1 MALTLSSAARL
12 ASPNF
17 GNIEQLG
24 QDIGSLSARRRQ
36 RGMLADLMAP
46 LMSGDASQTD
56 YSNAAVQLAQM
67 GDLDRAVQVSQLGQN
82 VGVNRRALREQMTE
96 DQLAINAEARLKK
109 LRQNAIAKADRL
121 ADMAGEDSAKRA
133 LHLDERSLVSGT
145 SDPKVLEDYLKGSSA
160 FSGDTTFA
168 NAGYWTDG
176 TNYWKGV
183 EVRGKDG
190 QTIIK
195 YNAIGNAPDF
205 ETWQRENPDKNLSPA
220 GGQYLETAAG
230 KSDRTVSTAGRVK
243 GIENFE
249 DFKDEEFD
257 AFFSLQEAIATG
269 QDMLS
274 ALDQLGPE
282 RTGGFLPV
290 TLDKVR
296 QFVGNQDVNAGTFD
310 IYAKQRMLNDLSKFG
325 ANPTE
330 GERIALAELQP
341 SLARTDKINRA
352 LIEKFMKIANR
363 RYLGIAFLRD
373 NPEATRGQYFDFMDA
388 LYAGDERSDTPAGGG
403 ATETP
408 ESPTKVFDFNLD
420 GTVVEVASDNV
431 MTR

>member
-12 ASPNF
+12 ANPSF

-46 LMSGDASQTD
+46 LMSGDASQAD

-82 VGVNRRALREQMTE
+82 VGANRRALREQMTQ
-96 DQLAINAEARLKK
+96 DQLAINAEAKLKK

-160 FSGDTTFA
+160 FMGDTTFA

-183 EVRGKDG
+183 EVRGKKG
-190 QTIIK
+190 QTRVD
-195 YNAIGNAPDF
+195 YTPIGNAPDF

-220 GGQYLETAAG
+220 GGAYLETAAG
-230 KSDRTVSTAGRVK
+230 KADRTVSTAGKVK

-249 DFKDEEFD
+249 DFKDEEFSV
-257 AFFSLQEAIATG
+257 FTSLQETIATG
-269 QDMLS
+269 KDMLA

-296 QFVGNQDVNAGTFD
+296 QFVGNQDVDSGTFD
-310 IYAKQRMLNDLSKFG
+310 IYAKQRMINDLRKFG

-330 GERIALAELQP
+330 GERAALAELQP
-341 SLARTDKINRA
+341 SLLRTEKINRA

-363 RYLGIAFLRD
+363 RYQGIAFLRD
-373 NPEATRGQYFDFMDA
+373 NPTATREDYLTFMESQYA
-388 LYAGDERSDTPAGGG
+388 ADETIEKPPAEDDG
-403 ATETP
+403 
-408 ESPTKVFDFNLD
+408 PTKVFTFDSKGNLIQ
-420 GTVVEVASDNV
+420 
-431 MTR
+431 TR

>member
-12 ASPNF
+12 ANPSF

-46 LMSGDASQTD
+46 LMSGDASQAD

-82 VGVNRRALREQMTE
+82 VGANRRALRQQMTE

-121 ADMAGEDSAKRA
+121 ADMAGDDSAKRA

-145 SDPKVLEDYLKGSSA
+145 SDPKVLEDYLAGSSA
-160 FSGDTTFA
+160 FMGDTTFA

-183 EVRGKDG
+183 EVRGKKG
-190 QTIIK
+190 QTRVD
-195 YNAIGNAPDF
+195 YTPIGNAPDF

-220 GGQYLETAAG
+220 GGAYLETAAG
-230 KSDRTVSTAGRVK
+230 KADRTVSTAGRVK

-249 DFKDEEFD
+249 DFKDEEFSV
-257 AFFSLQEAIATG
+257 FTSLQETIATG
-269 QDMLS
+269 KDMLA

-296 QFVGNQDVNAGTFD
+296 QFVGNQDVDSGTFD
-310 IYAKQRMLNDLSKFG
+310 IYAKQRMINDLRKFG

-330 GERIALAELQP
+330 GERAALAELQP
-341 SLARTDKINRA
+341 SLLRTEKINRA

-363 RYLGIAFLRD
+363 RYQGIAFLRD
-373 NPEATRGQYFDFMDA
+373 NPAATRKDYLTFMESQYA
-388 LYAGDERSDTPAGGG
+388 ADETTEKPPAEDDG
-403 ATETP
+403 
-408 ESPTKVFDFNLD
+408 PTKVFTFDSKGNLIQ
-420 GTVVEVASDNV
+420 
-431 MTR
+431 TR

>member
-12 ASPNF
+12 ANPNF

-82 VGVNRRALREQMTE
+82 VGANRRAVREQMTQ
-96 DQLAINAEARLKK
+96 DQLAITAEARLKK

-145 SDPKVLEDYLKGSSA
+145 SDPKVLEDYLAGSSA
-160 FSGDTTFA
+160 FMGDTTFA

-183 EVRGKDG
+183 EVRGKKG
-190 QTIIK
+190 QTRVD
-195 YNAIGNAPDF
+195 YTPIGNSPDF
-205 ETWQRENPDKNLSPA
+205 ETWQQENPDKNLSPA
-220 GGQYLETAAG
+220 GGAYLETAAG

-249 DFKDEEFD
+249 DFKDEEFSV
-257 AFFSLQEAIATG
+257 FTSLQETITTG
-269 QDMLS
+269 KDMLA

-296 QFVGNQDVNAGTFD
+296 QFVGNQDVDSGTFD
-310 IYAKQRMLNDLSKFG
+310 IYAKQRMINDLRKFG

-330 GERIALAELQP
+330 GEREALAELQP
-341 SLARTDKINRA
+341 SLLRTEKINRA

-363 RYLGIAFLRD
+363 RYQGIAFLRD
-373 NPEATRGQYFDFMDA
+373 NPTATREDYLTFMESQYATDGA
-388 LYAGDERSDTPAGGG
+388 VEAPPAEDDG
-403 ATETP
+403 P
-408 ESPTKVFDFNLD
+408 SKVFTFDSKGNLIQ
-420 GTVVEVASDNV
+420 
-431 MTR
+431 TR

>member
-12 ASPNF
+12 ANPNF

-46 LMSGDASQTD
+46 LMSGDASQAD

-82 VGVNRRALREQMTE
+82 VGANRRALRQQMTE

-121 ADMAGEDSAKRA
+121 ADMAGDDSAKRA

-145 SDPKVLEDYLKGSSA
+145 SDPKVLEDYLAGSSA
-160 FSGDTTFA
+160 FMGDTTFA

-183 EVRGKDG
+183 EVRGKKG
-190 QTIIK
+190 QTRVD
-195 YNAIGNAPDF
+195 YTPIGNAPDF

-220 GGQYLETAAG
+220 GGAYLETAAG
-230 KSDRTVSTAGRVK
+230 KADRTVSTAGRVK

-249 DFKDEEFD
+249 DFKDEEFSV
-257 AFFSLQEAIATG
+257 FTSLQETIATG
-269 QDMLS
+269 KDMLA

-296 QFVGNQDVNAGTFD
+296 QFVGNQDVDSGTFD
-310 IYAKQRMLNDLSKFG
+310 IYAKQRMINDLRKFG

-330 GERIALAELQP
+330 GERAALAELQP
-341 SLARTDKINRA
+341 SLLRTEKINRA

-363 RYLGIAFLRD
+363 RYQGIAFLRD
-373 NPEATRGQYFDFMDA
+373 NPTATREDYLTFMESQYA
-388 LYAGDERSDTPAGGG
+388 ADETIEKPPAEDDG
-403 ATETP
+403 P
-408 ESPTKVFDFNLD
+408 SKVFNFDSKGNLIQT
-420 GTVVEVASDNV
+420 G
-431 MTR
+431 

>member
-1 MALTLSSAARL
+1 MTLMLRSAGRAATPGFAQGVEQTARDFSMSGPL
-12 ASPNF
+12 
-17 GNIEQLG
+17 
-24 QDIGSLSARRRQ
+24 RRQ

-46 LMSGDASQTD
+46 LMSGDASQAD

-82 VGVNRRALREQMTE
+82 VGANRRALRQQMTE

-121 ADMAGEDSAKRA
+121 ADMAGDDSAKRA

-145 SDPKVLEDYLKGSSA
+145 SDPKVLEDYLAGSSA
-160 FSGDTTFA
+160 FMGDTTFA

-183 EVRGKDG
+183 EVRGKKG
-190 QTIIK
+190 QTRVD
-195 YNAIGNAPDF
+195 YTPIGNAPDF

-220 GGQYLETAAG
+220 GGAYLETAAG
-230 KSDRTVSTAGRVK
+230 KADRTVSTAGRVK

-249 DFKDEEFD
+249 DFKDEEFSV
-257 AFFSLQEAIATG
+257 FTSLQETIATG
-269 QDMLS
+269 KDMLA

-296 QFVGNQDVNAGTFD
+296 QFVGNQDVDSGTFD
-310 IYAKQRMLNDLSKFG
+310 IYAKQRMINDLRKFG
-325 ANPTE
+325 SNPTE
-330 GERIALAELQP
+330 GERAALAELQP
-341 SLARTDKINRA
+341 SLLRTEKINRA

-363 RYLGIAFLRD
+363 RYQGIAFLRD
-373 NPEATRGQYFDFMDA
+373 NPTATREDYLTFMESQYA
-388 LYAGDERSDTPAGGG
+388 ADETIEKPPAEDDG
-403 ATETP
+403 
-408 ESPTKVFDFNLD
+408 PTKVFTFDSKGNLIQ
-420 GTVVEVASDNV
+420 
-431 MTR
+431 TR

>member
-1 MALTLSSAARL
+1 
-12 ASPNF
+12 
-17 GNIEQLG
+17 
-24 QDIGSLSARRRQ
+24 
-36 RGMLADLMAP
+36 MLADLMTP

-82 VGVNRRALREQMTE
+82 VGANRRALREQMTE

-145 SDPKVLEDYLKGSSA
+145 SDPKVLEDYLAGSSA
-160 FSGDTTFA
+160 FMGDTTFA

-183 EVRGKDG
+183 EVRGKKG
-190 QTIIK
+190 QTRVD
-195 YNAIGNAPDF
+195 YTPIGNAPDF
-205 ETWQRENPDKNLSPA
+205 ETWQQENPEKNLSPA
-220 GGQYLETAAG
+220 GGAYLETAESKAG
-230 KSDRTVSTAGRVK
+230 RTVSTAGRVK

-249 DFKDEEFD
+249 DFKDGEFSV
-257 AFFSLQEAIATG
+257 FTSLQETITTG
-269 QDMLS
+269 KDMLA

-296 QFVGNQDVNAGTFD
+296 QFVGNQDVDSGTFD
-310 IYAKQRMLNDLSKFG
+310 IYAKQRMINDLRKFG

-330 GERIALAELQP
+330 GERAALAELQP
-341 SLARTDKINRA
+341 SLLRTEKINRA

-363 RYLGIAFLRD
+363 RYQGIAFLRD
-373 NPEATRGQYFDFMDA
+373 NPTATREDYLTFMESQYATDGA
-388 LYAGDERSDTPAGGG
+388 VEAPPAEDDG
-403 ATETP
+403 P
-408 ESPTKVFDFNLD
+408 SKVFTFDRKGNLIQ
-420 GTVVEVASDNV
+420 
-431 MTR
+431 TR

>member
-12 ASPNF
+12 ANPSF

-46 LMSGDASQTD
+46 LMSGDASQAD

-82 VGVNRRALREQMTE
+82 VGANRRALRQQMTE

-121 ADMAGEDSAKRA
+121 ADMAGDDSAKRA

-145 SDPKVLEDYLKGSSA
+145 SDPKVLEDYLAGSSA
-160 FSGDTTFA
+160 FMGDTTFA

-183 EVRGKDG
+183 EVRGKKG
-190 QTIIK
+190 QTRVD
-195 YNAIGNAPDF
+195 YTPIGNAPDF

-220 GGQYLETAAG
+220 GGAYLETAAG
-230 KSDRTVSTAGRVK
+230 KADRTVATAGKVK
-243 GIENFE
+243 AIENFE
-249 DFKDEEFD
+249 DFKDEEFSV
-257 AFFSLQEAIATG
+257 FTSLQETIATG
-269 QDMLS
+269 KDMLA

-296 QFVGNQDVNAGTFD
+296 QFVGNQDVDSGTFD
-310 IYAKQRMLNDLSKFG
+310 IYAKQRMINDLRKFG

-330 GERIALAELQP
+330 GERAALAELQP

-373 NPEATRGQYFDFMDA
+373 NPTATREDYITFMESQYA
-388 LYAGDERSDTPAGGG
+388 ADETIEKPPAEDDG
-403 ATETP
+403 P
-408 ESPTKVFDFNLD
+408 SKVFIFDSKGNLIQT
-420 GTVVEVASDNV
+420 G
-431 MTR
+431 

>member
-12 ASPNF
+12 ANPSF

-36 RGMLADLMAP
+36 RGMLTDLMAP

-56 YSNAAVQLAQM
+56 YSNVAVQLAQM

-82 VGVNRRALREQMTE
+82 VGANRRALREQMTQ
-96 DQLAINAEARLKK
+96 DQLAINAEAKLKK

-160 FSGDTTFA
+160 FMGDTTFA

-183 EVRGKDG
+183 EVRGKKG
-190 QTIIK
+190 QTRVD
-195 YNAIGNAPDF
+195 YTPIGNAPDF

-220 GGQYLETAAG
+220 GGAYLETAAG
-230 KSDRTVSTAGRVK
+230 KADRTVSTAGKVK

-249 DFKDEEFD
+249 DFKDEEFSV
-257 AFFSLQEAIATG
+257 FTSLQETIATG
-269 QDMLS
+269 KDMLA

-296 QFVGNQDVNAGTFD
+296 QFVGNQDVDSGTFD
-310 IYAKQRMLNDLSKFG
+310 IYAKQRMINDLRKFG

-330 GERIALAELQP
+330 GERAALAELQP
-341 SLARTDKINRA
+341 SLLRTEKINRA

-363 RYLGIAFLRD
+363 RYQGIAFLRD
-373 NPEATRGQYFDFMDA
+373 NPTATREDYLTFMESQYA
-388 LYAGDERSDTPAGGG
+388 ADETIEKPPAEDDG
-403 ATETP
+403 
-408 ESPTKVFDFNLD
+408 PTKVFTFDSKGNLIQ
-420 GTVVEVASDNV
+420 
-431 MTR
+431 TR

>member
-1 MALTLSSAARL
+1 MALTLSPIRAD
-12 ASPNF
+12 F
-17 GNIEQLG
+17 GNVQGLG
-24 QDIGSLSARRRQ
+24 QQIGSAPAMRKR
-36 RGMLADLMAP
+36 RGMLADLMTP

-56 YSNAAVQLAQM
+56 YSNVAVQLAQM

-82 VGVNRRALREQMTE
+82 VGANRRALREQMTQ
-96 DQLAINAEARLKK
+96 DQLAITAEARLKK

-121 ADMAGEDSAKRA
+121 ANMAGDDAAQRA
-133 LHLDERSLVSGT
+133 LHLDERALVSGT
-145 SDPKVLEDYLKGSSA
+145 SDPKVLEDYLAGSSA
-160 FSGDTTFA
+160 FMGDTTFA

-176 TNYWKGV
+176 ENYWKGV
-183 EVRGKDG
+183 EVRGEKG
-190 QTIIK
+190 QTRVD
-195 YNAIGNAPDF
+195 YTPIGNAPDF

-220 GGQYLETAAG
+220 GGAYLETAAG
-230 KSDRTVSTAGRVK
+230 KADREVSTAGKVK

-310 IYAKQRMLNDLSKFG
+310 IYAKERMLNDLSKFG

-330 GERIALAELQP
+330 GERKALAELQP

-363 RYLGIAFLRD
+363 RYLGIAFLRK

-388 LYAGDERSDTPAGGG
+388 LYAGDEAIEGPPATDDG
-403 ATETP
+403 P
-408 ESPTKVFDFNLD
+408 SKVFTFDAKGNLIQ
-420 GTVVEVASDNV
+420 A
-431 MTR
+431 R

>member
-12 ASPNF
+12 ANPNF

-46 LMSGDASQTD
+46 LMSGDASQAD

-82 VGVNRRALREQMTE
+82 VGANRRALRQQMTE

-121 ADMAGEDSAKRA
+121 ADMAGDDSAKRA

-145 SDPKVLEDYLKGSSA
+145 SDPKVLEDYLAGSSA
-160 FSGDTTFA
+160 FMGDTTFA

-183 EVRGKDG
+183 EVRGKKG
-190 QTIIK
+190 QTRVD
-195 YNAIGNAPDF
+195 YTPIGNAPDF

-220 GGQYLETAAG
+220 GGAYLETAAG
-230 KSDRTVSTAGRVK
+230 KADRTVSTAGK
-243 GIENFE
+243 IKAIENFE
-249 DFKDEEFD
+249 DFKDEEFSV
-257 AFFSLQEAIATG
+257 FTSLQETIATG
-269 QDMLS
+269 KDMLA

-296 QFVGNQDVNAGTFD
+296 QFVGNQDVDSGTFD
-310 IYAKQRMLNDLSKFG
+310 IYAKQRMINDLRKFG

-330 GERIALAELQP
+330 GERAALAELQP
-341 SLARTDKINRA
+341 SLLRTEKINRA

-363 RYLGIAFLRD
+363 RYQGIAFLRD
-373 NPEATRGQYFDFMDA
+373 NPTATREDYLTFMESQYA
-388 LYAGDERSDTPAGGG
+388 ADETIEKPPAEDDG
-403 ATETP
+403 
-408 ESPTKVFDFNLD
+408 PTKVFTFDSKGNLIQ
-420 GTVVEVASDNV
+420 
-431 MTR
+431 TR

>member
-12 ASPNF
+12 ANPSF

-46 LMSGDASQTD
+46 LMSGDASQAD

-82 VGVNRRALREQMTE
+82 VGANRRALRQQMTE

-121 ADMAGEDSAKRA
+121 ADMAGDDSAKRA

-145 SDPKVLEDYLKGSSA
+145 SDPKVLEDYLAGSSA
-160 FSGDTTFA
+160 FMGDTTFA

-183 EVRGKDG
+183 EVRGKKG
-190 QTIIK
+190 QTRVD
-195 YNAIGNAPDF
+195 YTPIGNAPDF

-220 GGQYLETAAG
+220 GGAYLETAAG
-230 KSDRTVSTAGRVK
+230 KADRTVSTAGRVK

-249 DFKDEEFD
+249 DFKDEEFSV
-257 AFFSLQEAIATG
+257 FTSLQETIATG
-269 QDMLS
+269 KDMLA

-296 QFVGNQDVNAGTFD
+296 QFVGNQDVDSGTFD
-310 IYAKQRMLNDLSKFG
+310 IYAKQRMINDLRKFG

-330 GERIALAELQP
+330 GERAALAELQP
-341 SLARTDKINRA
+341 SLLRTEKINRA

-363 RYLGIAFLRD
+363 RYQGIAFLRD
-373 NPEATRGQYFDFMDA
+373 NPTATREDYLTFMESQYA
-388 LYAGDERSDTPAGGG
+388 ADETIEKPPAEDDG
-403 ATETP
+403 
-408 ESPTKVFDFNLD
+408 PTKVFTFDSKGNLIQ
-420 GTVVEVASDNV
+420 
-431 MTR
+431 TR

>member
-1 MALTLSSAARL
+1 MALRLTSAARL
-12 ASPNF
+12 ANPNF

-46 LMSGDASQTD
+46 LMSGDASQAD
-56 YSNAAVQLAQM
+56 YSNVAVQLAQM

-82 VGVNRRALREQMTE
+82 VGANRRALRQQMTE

-121 ADMAGEDSAKRA
+121 ADMAGDDSAKRA

-145 SDPKVLEDYLKGSSA
+145 SDPKVLEDYLAGSSA
-160 FSGDTTFA
+160 FMGDTTFA

-183 EVRGKDG
+183 EVRGKKG
-190 QTIIK
+190 QTRVD
-195 YNAIGNAPDF
+195 YTPIGNAPDF

-220 GGQYLETAAG
+220 GGAYLETAAG
-230 KSDRTVSTAGRVK
+230 KADRTVSTAGRVK

-249 DFKDEEFD
+249 DFKDEEFSV
-257 AFFSLQEAIATG
+257 FTSLQETIATG
-269 QDMLS
+269 KDMLA

-296 QFVGNQDVNAGTFD
+296 QFVGNQDVDSGTFD
-310 IYAKQRMLNDLSKFG
+310 IYAKQRMINDLRKFG

-330 GERIALAELQP
+330 GERAALAELQP
-341 SLARTDKINRA
+341 SLLRTEKINRA

-363 RYLGIAFLRD
+363 RYQGIAFLRD
-373 NPEATRGQYFDFMDA
+373 NPTATREDYLTFMESQYA
-388 LYAGDERSDTPAGGG
+388 ADETIEKPPAEDDG
-403 ATETP
+403 P
-408 ESPTKVFDFNLD
+408 SKVFNFDSKGNLIQT
-420 GTVVEVASDNV
+420 G
-431 MTR
+431 

>member
-12 ASPNF
+12 ANPSF

-46 LMSGDASQTD
+46 LMSGDASQAD

-82 VGVNRRALREQMTE
+82 VGANRRALRQQMTE

-121 ADMAGEDSAKRA
+121 ADMAGDDSAKRA

-145 SDPKVLEDYLKGSSA
+145 SDPKVLEDYLAGSSA
-160 FSGDTTFA
+160 FMGDTTFA

-183 EVRGKDG
+183 EVRGKKG
-190 QTIIK
+190 QTRVD
-195 YNAIGNAPDF
+195 YTPIGNAPDF

-220 GGQYLETAAG
+220 GGAYLETAAG
-230 KSDRTVSTAGRVK
+230 KADRTVATAGKVK
-243 GIENFE
+243 AIENFE
-249 DFKDEEFD
+249 DFKDEEFSV
-257 AFFSLQEAIATG
+257 FTSLQETIATG
-269 QDMLS
+269 KDMLA

-296 QFVGNQDVNAGTFD
+296 QFVGNQDVDSGTFD
-310 IYAKQRMLNDLSKFG
+310 IYAKQRMINDLRKFG

-330 GERIALAELQP
+330 GERAALAELQP

-363 RYLGIAFLRD
+363 RYLGLAFLRD
-373 NPEATRGQYFDFMDA
+373 NPTATREDYITFMESQYA
-388 LYAGDERSDTPAGGG
+388 ADETIEKPPAEDDG
-403 ATETP
+403 P
-408 ESPTKVFDFNLD
+408 SKVFIFDSKGNLIQT
-420 GTVVEVASDNV
+420 G
-431 MTR
+431 

>member
-12 ASPNF
+12 ANPSF

-36 RGMLADLMAP
+36 RGMLTDLMAP

-56 YSNAAVQLAQM
+56 YSNVAVQLAQM

-82 VGVNRRALREQMTE
+82 VGANRRALREQMTQ
-96 DQLAINAEARLKK
+96 DQLAINAEAKLKK

-160 FSGDTTFA
+160 FMGDTTFA

-183 EVRGKDG
+183 EVRGKKG
-190 QTIIK
+190 QTRVD
-195 YNAIGNAPDF
+195 YTPIGNAPDF

-220 GGQYLETAAG
+220 GGAYLETAAG
-230 KSDRTVSTAGRVK
+230 KADRTVSTAGKVK

-249 DFKDEEFD
+249 DFKDEEFSV
-257 AFFSLQEAIATG
+257 FTSLQETIATG
-269 QDMLS
+269 KDMLA

-296 QFVGNQDVNAGTFD
+296 QFVGNQDVDSGTFD
-310 IYAKQRMLNDLSKFG
+310 IYAKQRMINDLRKFG

-330 GERIALAELQP
+330 GERAALAELQP
-341 SLARTDKINRA
+341 SLLRTEKINRA

-363 RYLGIAFLRD
+363 RYQGIAFLRD
-373 NPEATRGQYFDFMDA
+373 NPTATREDYLTFMESQYA
-388 LYAGDERSDTPAGGG
+388 ADETIESHQQRMTAPQKSLPLTLK
-403 ATETP
+403 AT
-408 ESPTKVFDFNLD
+408 
-420 GTVVEVASDNV
+420 
-431 MTR
+431 

>member
-12 ASPNF
+12 ANPSF

-46 LMSGDASQTD
+46 LMSGDASQAD

-82 VGVNRRALREQMTE
+82 VGANRRALRQQMTE

-121 ADMAGEDSAKRA
+121 ADMAGDDSAKRA

-145 SDPKVLEDYLKGSSA
+145 SDPKVLEDYLAGSSA
-160 FSGDTTFA
+160 FMGDTTFA

-176 TNYWKGV
+176 TDYWKGV
-183 EVRGKDG
+183 EVRGKKG
-190 QTIIK
+190 QTRVD
-195 YNAIGNAPDF
+195 YTPIGNAPDF

-220 GGQYLETAAG
+220 GGAYLETAAG
-230 KSDRTVSTAGRVK
+230 KADRTVATAGKVK
-243 GIENFE
+243 AIENFE
-249 DFKDEEFD
+249 DFKDEEFSV
-257 AFFSLQEAIATG
+257 FTSLQETIATG
-269 QDMLS
+269 KDMLA

-296 QFVGNQDVNAGTFD
+296 QFVGNQDVDSGTFD
-310 IYAKQRMLNDLSKFG
+310 IYAKQRMINDLRKFG

-330 GERIALAELQP
+330 GERAALAELQP

-373 NPEATRGQYFDFMDA
+373 NPTATREDYITFMESQYA
-388 LYAGDERSDTPAGGG
+388 ADETIEKPPAEDDG
-403 ATETP
+403 P
-408 ESPTKVFDFNLD
+408 SKVFIFHSKGNLVQT
-420 GTVVEVASDNV
+420 G
-431 MTR
+431 

>member
-12 ASPNF
+12 ANPSF

-46 LMSGDASQTD
+46 LMSGDASQAD

-82 VGVNRRALREQMTE
+82 VGANRRALRQQMTE

-121 ADMAGEDSAKRA
+121 ADMAGDDSAKRA

-145 SDPKVLEDYLKGSSA
+145 SDPKVLEDYLAGSSA
-160 FSGDTTFA
+160 FMGDTTFA

-183 EVRGKDG
+183 EVRGKKG
-190 QTIIK
+190 QTRVD
-195 YNAIGNAPDF
+195 YTPIGNAPDF

-220 GGQYLETAAG
+220 GGAYLETAAG
-230 KSDRTVSTAGRVK
+230 KADRTVSTAGRVK

-249 DFKDEEFD
+249 DFKDEEFSV
-257 AFFSLQEAIATG
+257 FTSLQETIATG
-269 QDMLS
+269 KDMLA

-296 QFVGNQDVNAGTFD
+296 QFVGNQDVDSGTFD
-310 IYAKQRMLNDLSKFG
+310 IYAKQRMINDLRKFG

-330 GERIALAELQP
+330 GERAALAELQP
-341 SLARTDKINRA
+341 SLLRTEKINRA

-363 RYLGIAFLRD
+363 RYQGIAFLRD
-373 NPEATRGQYFDFMDA
+373 NPTATREDYLTFMESQYA
-388 LYAGDERSDTPAGGG
+388 ADETIEKPPAEDDG
-403 ATETP
+403 P
-408 ESPTKVFDFNLD
+408 SKVFNFDSKGNLIQ
-420 GTVVEVASDNV
+420 
-431 MTR
+431 TR

>member
-17 GNIEQLG
+17 GSIEQLG

-46 LMSGDASQTD
+46 LMSGDASQAD

-82 VGVNRRALREQMTE
+82 VGANRRALRQQMTE

-121 ADMAGEDSAKRA
+121 ADMAGDDSAKRA

-145 SDPKVLEDYLKGSSA
+145 SDPKVLEDYLAGSSA
-160 FSGDTTFA
+160 FMGDTTFA

-183 EVRGKDG
+183 EVRGKKG
-190 QTIIK
+190 QTRVD
-195 YNAIGNAPDF
+195 YTPIGNAPDF

-220 GGQYLETAAG
+220 GGAYLETAAG
-230 KSDRTVSTAGRVK
+230 KADRTVSTAGRVK

-249 DFKDEEFD
+249 DFKDEEFSV
-257 AFFSLQEAIATG
+257 FTSLQETIATG
-269 QDMLS
+269 KDMLA

-290 TLDKVR
+290 TLR
-296 QFVGNQDVNAGTFD
+296 
-310 IYAKQRMLNDLSKFG
+310 
-325 ANPTE
+325 
-330 GERIALAELQP
+330 
-341 SLARTDKINRA
+341 
-352 LIEKFMKIANR
+352 
-363 RYLGIAFLRD
+363 
-373 NPEATRGQYFDFMDA
+373 
-388 LYAGDERSDTPAGGG
+388 
-403 ATETP
+403 
-408 ESPTKVFDFNLD
+408 
-420 GTVVEVASDNV
+420 
-431 MTR
+431 

>member
-12 ASPNF
+12 ANPSF

-46 LMSGDASQTD
+46 LMSGDASQAD

-82 VGVNRRALREQMTE
+82 VGANRRALRQQMTE

-121 ADMAGEDSAKRA
+121 ADMAGDDSAKRA

-145 SDPKVLEDYLKGSSA
+145 SDPKVLEDYLAGSSA
-160 FSGDTTFA
+160 FMGDTTFA

-183 EVRGKDG
+183 EVRGKKG
-190 QTIIK
+190 QTRVD
-195 YNAIGNAPDF
+195 YTPIGNAPDF

-220 GGQYLETAAG
+220 GGAYLETAAG
-230 KSDRTVSTAGRVK
+230 KADRTVSTAGRVK

-249 DFKDEEFD
+249 DFKDEEFSV
-257 AFFSLQEAIATG
+257 FTSLQETIATG
-269 QDMLS
+269 KDMLA

-296 QFVGNQDVNAGTFD
+296 QFVGNQDVDSGTFD
-310 IYAKQRMLNDLSKFG
+310 IYAKQRMINDLRKFG

-330 GERIALAELQP
+330 GERAALAELQP
-341 SLARTDKINRA
+341 SLLRTEKINRA

-363 RYLGIAFLRD
+363 RYQGIAFLRD
-373 NPEATRGQYFDFMDA
+373 NPTATREDYLTFMESQYA
-388 LYAGDERSDTPAGGG
+388 ADETIEKPPAEDDG
-403 ATETP
+403 P
-408 ESPTKVFDFNLD
+408 SKVFNFDSKGNLIQT
-420 GTVVEVASDNV
+420 G
-431 MTR
+431 

>member
-1 MALTLSSAARL
+1 MTLMLRSAGRAATPGFAQGVEQTARDFSMSGPL
-12 ASPNF
+12 
-17 GNIEQLG
+17 
-24 QDIGSLSARRRQ
+24 RRQ

-46 LMSGDASQTD
+46 LMSGDASQAD

-82 VGVNRRALREQMTE
+82 VGANRRALRQQMTE

-121 ADMAGEDSAKRA
+121 ADMAGDDSAKRA

-145 SDPKVLEDYLKGSSA
+145 SDPKVLEDYLAGSSA
-160 FSGDTTFA
+160 FMGDTTFA

-183 EVRGKDG
+183 EVRGKKG
-190 QTIIK
+190 QTRVD
-195 YNAIGNAPDF
+195 YTPIGNAPDF

-220 GGQYLETAAG
+220 GGAYLETAAG
-230 KSDRTVSTAGRVK
+230 KADRTVSTAGRVK

-249 DFKDEEFD
+249 DFKDEEFSV
-257 AFFSLQEAIATG
+257 FTSLEETQETIATG
-269 QDMLS
+269 KDMLA

-296 QFVGNQDVNAGTFD
+296 QFVGNQDVDSGTFD
-310 IYAKQRMLNDLSKFG
+310 IYAKQRMINDLRKFG

-330 GERIALAELQP
+330 GERAALAELQP
-341 SLARTDKINRA
+341 SLLRTEKINRA

-363 RYLGIAFLRD
+363 RYQGIAFLRD
-373 NPEATRGQYFDFMDA
+373 NPTATREDYLTFMESQYA
-388 LYAGDERSDTPAGGG
+388 ADETIEKPPAEDDG
-403 ATETP
+403 
-408 ESPTKVFDFNLD
+408 PTKVFTFDSKGNLIQ
-420 GTVVEVASDNV
+420 
-431 MTR
+431 TR

>member
-12 ASPNF
+12 ANPNF

-46 LMSGDASQTD
+46 LMSGDASQAD

-82 VGVNRRALREQMTE
+82 VGANRRALRQQMTE

-121 ADMAGEDSAKRA
+121 ADMAGDDSAKRA

-145 SDPKVLEDYLKGSSA
+145 SDPKVLEDYLAGSSA
-160 FSGDTTFA
+160 FMGDTTFA

-183 EVRGKDG
+183 EVRGKKG
-190 QTIIK
+190 QTRVD
-195 YNAIGNAPDF
+195 YTPIGNAPDF

-220 GGQYLETAAG
+220 GGAYLETAAG

-249 DFKDEEFD
+249 DFKDEEFSV
-257 AFFSLQEAIATG
+257 FTSLQETITTG
-269 QDMLS
+269 KDMLA

-296 QFVGNQDVNAGTFD
+296 QFVGNQDVDSGTFD
-310 IYAKQRMLNDLSKFG
+310 IYAKQRMINDLRKFG

-330 GERIALAELQP
+330 GERAALAELQP
-341 SLARTDKINRA
+341 SLLRTEKINRA

-363 RYLGIAFLRD
+363 RYQGIAFLRD
-373 NPEATRGQYFDFMDA
+373 NPTATREDYLTFMESQYATDGA
-388 LYAGDERSDTPAGGG
+388 VKAPPAEDDG
-403 ATETP
+403 P
-408 ESPTKVFDFNLD
+408 SKVFTFDSKGNLIQ
-420 GTVVEVASDNV
+420 
-431 MTR
+431 TR

>member
-12 ASPNF
+12 ANPNF

-24 QDIGSLSARRRQ
+24 QNIGSLSARRRQ
-36 RGMLADLMAP
+36 RGMLTDLMAP

-56 YSNAAVQLAQM
+56 YSNVAVQLAQM

-82 VGVNRRALREQMTE
+82 VGANRRALREQMTQ
-96 DQLAINAEARLKK
+96 DQLAINAEAKLKK

-160 FSGDTTFA
+160 FMGDTTFA

-183 EVRGKDG
+183 EVRGKKG
-190 QTIIK
+190 QTRVD
-195 YNAIGNAPDF
+195 YTPIGNAPDF

-220 GGQYLETAAG
+220 GGAYLETAAG
-230 KSDRTVSTAGRVK
+230 KADRTVSTAGKVK

-249 DFKDEEFD
+249 DFKDEEFSV
-257 AFFSLQEAIATG
+257 FTSLQETIATG
-269 QDMLS
+269 KDMLA

-296 QFVGNQDVNAGTFD
+296 QFVGNQDVDSGTFD
-310 IYAKQRMLNDLSKFG
+310 IYAKQRMINDLRKFG

-330 GERIALAELQP
+330 GERAALAELQP
-341 SLARTDKINRA
+341 SLLRTEKINRA

-363 RYLGIAFLRD
+363 RYQGIAFLRD
-373 NPEATRGQYFDFMDA
+373 NPTATREDYLTFMESQYA
-388 LYAGDERSDTPAGGG
+388 ADETIEKPPAEDDG
-403 ATETP
+403 
-408 ESPTKVFDFNLD
+408 PTKVFTFDSKGNLIQ
-420 GTVVEVASDNV
+420 
-431 MTR
+431 TR

>member
-12 ASPNF
+12 ANPSF

-36 RGMLADLMAP
+36 RGMLTDLMAP

-56 YSNAAVQLAQM
+56 YSNVAVQLAQM

-82 VGVNRRALREQMTE
+82 VGANRRALREQMTQ
-96 DQLAINAEARLKK
+96 DQLAINAEAKLKK

-160 FSGDTTFA
+160 FMGDTTFA

-183 EVRGKDG
+183 EVRGKKG
-190 QTIIK
+190 QTRVD
-195 YNAIGNAPDF
+195 YTPIGNAPDF

-220 GGQYLETAAG
+220 GGAYLETAAG
-230 KSDRTVSTAGRVK
+230 KADRTVATAGKVK
-243 GIENFE
+243 AIENFE
-249 DFKDEEFD
+249 DFKDEEFSV
-257 AFFSLQEAIATG
+257 FTSLQETIATG
-269 QDMLS
+269 KDMLA

-296 QFVGNQDVNAGTFD
+296 QFVGNQDVDSGTFD
-310 IYAKQRMLNDLSKFG
+310 IYAKQRMINDLRKFG

-330 GERIALAELQP
+330 GERAALAELQP
-341 SLARTDKINRA
+341 SLLRTEKINRA

-363 RYLGIAFLRD
+363 RYQGIAFLRD
-373 NPEATRGQYFDFMDA
+373 NPTATREDYLTFMESQYA
-388 LYAGDERSDTPAGGG
+388 ADETIEKPPAEDDG
-403 ATETP
+403 
-408 ESPTKVFDFNLD
+408 PTKVFTFDSKGNLIQ
-420 GTVVEVASDNV
+420 
-431 MTR
+431 TR

>member
-1 MALTLSSAARL
+1 MALTLTSAAKL
-12 ASPNF
+12 ANPNF

-56 YSNAAVQLAQM
+56 YSNAAVQLAQT

-82 VGVNRRALREQMTE
+82 VGANRRALREQMTQ
-96 DQLAINAEARLKK
+96 DQLAINAEARLKR

-121 ADMAGEDSAKRA
+121 TNMAGEDSAKRA

-145 SDPKVLEDYLKGSSA
+145 SDPKVLEDYLAGSSA
-160 FSGDTTFA
+160 FMGDTTFA

-176 TNYWKGV
+176 ANYWKGV
-183 EVRGKDG
+183 EVRGKKG
-190 QTIIK
+190 QTRVD
-195 YNAIGNAPDF
+195 YTPIGNAPDF
-205 ETWQRENPDKNLSPA
+205 AAWQQENPDKNLRPA
-220 GGQYLETAAG
+220 GGAYLETAESNA
-230 KSDRTVSTAGRVK
+230 DRTISTAGKVK

-249 DFKDEEFD
+249 DFKDGEFD

-274 ALDQLGPE
+274 ALDQIGPE

-330 GERIALAELQP
+330 GERKALAELQP

-352 LIEKFMKIANR
+352 LIEKFMTIANR
-363 RYLGIAFLRD
+363 RYLGIAFLRS
-373 NPEATRGQYFDFMDA
+373 NSEATREEYFNFMDA
-388 LYAGDERSDTPAGGG
+388 LYAGDEQINTPTEGGG
-403 ATETP
+403 TETP
-408 ESPTKVFDFNLD
+408 ESPTNVFNFNSD
-420 GTVVEVASDNV
+420 GTLQ
-431 MTR
+431 TK

>member
-1 MALTLSSAARL
+1 MALRLTSAARL
-12 ASPNF
+12 ANPNF

-46 LMSGDASQTD
+46 LMSGDASQAD

-82 VGVNRRALREQMTE
+82 VGANRRALRQQMTE

-121 ADMAGEDSAKRA
+121 ADMAGDDSAKRA

-145 SDPKVLEDYLKGSSA
+145 SDPKVLEDYLAGSSA
-160 FSGDTTFA
+160 FMGDTTFA

-183 EVRGKDG
+183 EVRGKKG
-190 QTIIK
+190 QTRVD
-195 YNAIGNAPDF
+195 YTPIGNAPDF

-220 GGQYLETAAG
+220 GGAYLETAAG
-230 KSDRTVSTAGRVK
+230 KADRTVSTAGK
-243 GIENFE
+243 IKAIENFE
-249 DFKDEEFD
+249 DFKDEEFSV
-257 AFFSLQEAIATG
+257 FTSLQETIATG
-269 QDMLS
+269 KDMLA

-296 QFVGNQDVNAGTFD
+296 QFVGNQDVDSGTFD
-310 IYAKQRMLNDLSKFG
+310 IYAKQRMINDLRKFG

-330 GERIALAELQP
+330 GERAALAELQP
-341 SLARTDKINRA
+341 SLLRTEKINRA

-363 RYLGIAFLRD
+363 RYQGIAFLRD
-373 NPEATRGQYFDFMDA
+373 NPTATREDYLTFMESQYA
-388 LYAGDERSDTPAGGG
+388 ADETIEKPPAEDDG
-403 ATETP
+403 
-408 ESPTKVFDFNLD
+408 PTKVFTFDSKGNLIQ
-420 GTVVEVASDNV
+420 
-431 MTR
+431 TR

>member
-1 MALTLSSAARL
+1 
-12 ASPNF
+12 
-17 GNIEQLG
+17 
-24 QDIGSLSARRRQ
+24 
-36 RGMLADLMAP
+36 MLADLMAP
-46 LMSGDASQTD
+46 LMSGDASQAD

-82 VGVNRRALREQMTE
+82 VGANRRALRQQMTE

-121 ADMAGEDSAKRA
+121 ADMAGDDSAKRA

-145 SDPKVLEDYLKGSSA
+145 SDPKVLEDYLAGSSA
-160 FSGDTTFA
+160 FMGDTTFA

-183 EVRGKDG
+183 EVRGKKG
-190 QTIIK
+190 QTRVD
-195 YNAIGNAPDF
+195 YTPIGNAPDF

-220 GGQYLETAAG
+220 GGAYLETAAG
-230 KSDRTVSTAGRVK
+230 KADRTVSTAGRVK

-249 DFKDEEFD
+249 DFKDEEFSV
-257 AFFSLQEAIATG
+257 FTSLQETIATG
-269 QDMLS
+269 KDMLA

-296 QFVGNQDVNAGTFD
+296 QFVGNQDVDSGTFD
-310 IYAKQRMLNDLSKFG
+310 IYAKQRMINDLRKFG

-330 GERIALAELQP
+330 GERAALAELQP
-341 SLARTDKINRA
+341 SLLRTEKINRA

-363 RYLGIAFLRD
+363 RYQGIAFLRD
-373 NPEATRGQYFDFMDA
+373 NPTATRKDYLTFMESQYA
-388 LYAGDERSDTPAGGG
+388 ADETIEKPPAEDDG
-403 ATETP
+403 P
-408 ESPTKVFDFNLD
+408 SKVFNFDSKGNLIQT
-420 GTVVEVASDNV
+420 G
-431 MTR
+431 